1 MDNLFFALGGVP
13 AAEDGDGSK
22 RMDEPRAIA
31 ITGANGFI
39 GAHLTDHFLAKGWHV
54 RALMRT
60 ERLEPRPGLVIQPFD
75 LTSPKPFPDLAGC
88 NALIHCAYVKKQS
101 DDQAGNINLDGTRQ
115 LYEHAKRAGVKK
127 FIFLSSLSA
136 HEQAVSDY
144 GKTKLAIER
153 MLDPQTDLILKPGLV
168 LGHGGL
174 FGGILLMIRIL
185 PVLPLVDGGN
195 QRLQA
200 IDIEDLAACVDVAL
214 SKDISGI
221 HTLIADEDFTLRDMA
236 ETIRQRL
243 KRKMIFLSLPYGLV
257 EFGFRVVETLRIP
270 LPVSKENLFG
280 LKQNIRWEPGAP
292 MRVFGIKPKS
302 YVETIER
309 LTTPMG

>member
-1 MDNLFFALGGVP
+1 MDNPV
-13 AAEDGDGSK
+13 
-22 RMDEPRAIA
+22 IA

-39 GAHLTDHFLAKGWHV
+39 GTHLTDHFLAKGWQV

-60 ERLEPRPGLVIQPFD
+60 ERLESRPGLVIQPFD
-75 LTSPKPFPDLAGC
+75 LASPNHFPDLAGC
-88 NALIHCAYVKKQS
+88 DALIHCAYVKKQS
-101 DDQAGNINLDGTRQ
+101 DDQAGNINLDGTRH

-174 FGGILLMIRIL
+174 FGSILRMIRTL

-257 EFGFRVVETLRIP
+257 EFGFRVMETLRIP
-270 LPVSKENLFG
+270 LPVSKENLLG